1 MVGWMPNVKSEDRIS
16 TEELRTRLKLKSMR
30 KCLQDRRLQWFGHLE
45 RLEGNAWSSKC
56 RAFKVSGNLPRVWQ
70 GICSKVIRSD
80 LKERKFAKDVAK
92 DKNAG
97 LP

>member
-1 MVGWMPNVKSEDRIS
+1 MPSVKSEDRIS

-56 RAFKVSGNLPRVWQ
+56 RGFKVSGNLPRV
-70 GICSKVIRSD
+70 
-80 LKERKFAKDVAK
+80 
-92 DKNAG
+92 
-97 LP
+97 